1 MSALEDRGAAI
12 GEAARERTVAR
23 LAARLS
29 EEVPHAAVVSD
40 DQGVTVSGRGILR
53 DPRLV
58 WIGSLLK

>member
-1 MSALEDRGAAI
+1 MSALEDRGTVIA
-12 GEAARERTVAR
+12 ERERERAVAR

-29 EEVPHAAVVSD
+29 EEVPHARVAAD
-40 DQGVTVSGRGILR
+40 DHGVTVTGRGVLR